1 MLTVPKKEPI
11 SKVDTAWLRMEQ
23 PTNLMM
29 ITGVITLDGE
39 LDFERLVDTIER
51 RFLAFRRFSQKAVDG
66 PSGAFWVLDDDFD
79 IRSHVRRV
87 ALPGAAD
94 RSELQQLVS
103 ELASTALDVSRPL
116 WQFHVVENFNEGTAL
131 IIRIHHCIADGI
143 ALVQVFMSLTDPG
156 PEPRPSSMDPE
167 IWTAR
172 RASESSVFKRLM
184 EPARSGLDLVT
195 HLGKR
200 VVEEGQRVMGE
211 PQLAGQYATE
221 AAEIT
226 RELVHSLTLPDDP
239 LTRLKGDLGSRKQV
253 AWAEPLSLTEV
264 KAVSKAFGCTVNDV
278 LIAAVSGAL
287 RSYLV
292 EEGEHLPPEL
302 EIRATVPVNLR
313 PLEHAKDLGNHFGLV
328 FLSLPLGVVN
338 PLERLY
344 VVHERMTELK
354 ASKQAA
360 VTFGVLAALGL
371 APSVVQ
377 KPILD
382 VLSQKAT
389 AVLTNVPGPQQ
400 PLYLAGSY
408 IREQMFWVPQN
419 GKIGIGI
426 SILSYNGEVF
436 FGLIA
441 DRKLIPDPDTVIA
454 RFHPEFN
461 KLMYLAMML
470 PLEGKPDIALADT
483 LLTHGLKDL

>member
-167 IWTAR
+167 TWTAR

-200 VVEEGQRVMGE
+200 VVEERANQHIA
-211 PQLAGQYATE
+211 PIQTQFPSAGDHSNHRYLFC
-221 AAEIT
+221 
-226 RELVHSLTLPDDP
+226 RGRLVDSGIRPTGG
-239 LTRLKGDLGSRKQV
+239 RL
-253 AWAEPLSLTEV
+253 
-264 KAVSKAFGCTVNDV
+264 
-278 LIAAVSGAL
+278 
-287 RSYLV
+287 
-292 EEGEHLPPEL
+292 
-302 EIRATVPVNLR
+302 
-313 PLEHAKDLGNHFGLV
+313 
-328 FLSLPLGVVN
+328 
-338 PLERLY
+338 
-344 VVHERMTELK
+344 
-354 ASKQAA
+354 
-360 VTFGVLAALGL
+360 
-371 APSVVQ
+371 
-377 KPILD
+377 
-382 VLSQKAT
+382 
-389 AVLTNVPGPQQ
+389 
-400 PLYLAGSY
+400 
-408 IREQMFWVPQN
+408 
-419 GKIGIGI
+419 
-426 SILSYNGEVF
+426 
-436 FGLIA
+436 
-441 DRKLIPDPDTVIA
+441 
-454 RFHPEFN
+454 
-461 KLMYLAMML
+461 
-470 PLEGKPDIALADT
+470 
-483 LLTHGLKDL
+483 